1 MPALILLTAALL
13 EFLPSFVVRKCKM
26 VWGLLLSVA
35 TIGASLIS
43 TKNNS
48 DAGAG
53 RLTPSSSHQLVLLDN
68 PRLFLSGAGMFFW
81 VLPSSLVVVRSHL
94 LRPLFLTNHPQNS
107 SQSVFGLGCSLLYN
121 NLTTRFRVSERF
133 RLFWLYWWNLDESR
147 DLTPYRSPS
156 PALDA
161 SEFIQ
166 QSADGSVRLL
176 LSPNTAAT
184 STLHVSLVSI
194 VPGREMPSRKARGV
208 EFYYVVAGR
217 GVFSQQGVVETKAV
231 QPGDCFVVDSGNMRW
246 ISNNKASKEDLVLLR
261 ATDGGLQYSSR
272 SHADRIRRDPN
283 HRASSMERLTVGFR
297 AVQAKA
303 RDYYKTSNGQ
313 TNGGTSSS

>member
-1 MPALILLTAALL
+1 L
-13 EFLPSFVVRKCKM
+13 
-26 VWGLLLSVA
+26 
-35 TIGASLIS
+35 
-43 TKNNS
+43 
-48 DAGAG
+48 
-53 RLTPSSSHQLVLLDN
+53 
-68 PRLFLSGAGMFFW
+68 
-81 VLPSSLVVVRSHL
+81 
-94 LRPLFLTNHPQNS
+94 
-107 SQSVFGLGCSLLYN
+107 QSVFGLGCSLLYN
-121 NLTTRFRVSERF
+121 NITTRFRVSERF

-156 PALDA
+156 PALEA

-194 VPGREMPSRKARGV
+194 VPGREMPSRKSRGV

-246 ISNNKASKEDLVLLR
+246 ISNNKASMEDLVLLR

-283 HRASSMERLTVGFR
+283 HRATSMERLTDGFR

-313 TNGGTSSS
+313 TNGVTISS